1 MARFYRSYNFAHIR
15 SAAKQSRV
23 LASRSARAA
32 AVARARKASYVP
44 RRLYL
49 PRGNVTLQQP
59 FPTTKSGVVMRFVT
73 TKDISIASN
82 AVDGTITNSSFYF
95 RANGINDPDPLMGG
109 HQPLGHDQWQA
120 IYNHYEVTGAK
131 AMAYF
136 QPKYDVPT
144 ANGMALT
151 YGLGIIDGGVGRSKD
166 EDCMMDGNY
175 KWKKAGY
182 YLMPTIGLGTSYNPY
197 KWNNIS
203 SRALPDS
210 LTAAFGADPTEQQYF
225 HVWAALRSSTLPA
238 ANLTVNVTVV
248 IEYTCKFSEP
258 KQLGRSA

>member
-1 MARFYRSYNFAHIR
+1 MARFYRYYNFAHIR
-15 SAAKQSRV
+15 SDAKQSRV

-32 AVARARKASYVP
+32 AVARARKSSYVP

-49 PRGNVTLQQP
+49 PHGNVTLQQP
-59 FPTTKSGVVMRFVT
+59 FPATKSGVVMRFVT
-73 TKDISIASN
+73 TKDITIPSN
-82 AVDGTITNSSFYF
+82 NVDGTISSSSYYF

-120 IYNHYEVTGAK
+120 IYNHYEVTGSK
-131 AMAYF
+131 IMAYF
-136 QPKYDVPT
+136 TAKYDVPS

-151 YGLGIIDGGVGRSKD
+151 YGVGLIDVGTGRTKD
-166 EDCMMDGNY
+166 EDCMMDANY
-175 KWKKAGY
+175 KWRKSGY
-182 YLMPTIGLGTSYNPY
+182 YLMPTLGVGTVYNPY

-203 SRALPDS
+203 GRDLPDS

-225 HVWAALRSSTLPA
+225 HVWASLRSNTLPQ

-258 KQLGRSA
+258 KQLGRST